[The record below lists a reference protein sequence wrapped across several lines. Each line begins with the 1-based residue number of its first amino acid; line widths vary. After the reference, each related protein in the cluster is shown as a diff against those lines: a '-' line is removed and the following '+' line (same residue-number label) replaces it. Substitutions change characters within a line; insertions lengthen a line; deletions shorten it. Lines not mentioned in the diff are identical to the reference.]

1 MKNEQL
7 LTLISKMPYE
17 DLIKKVQSIREVR
30 VDARAAAEDKP
41 ARKAKPKK
49 DKMEKLF
56 DKMSPGEKA
65 KLLEAL
71 GES

>member
-17 DLIKKVQSIREVR
+17 DLIKKVQNIRDVR
-30 VDARAAAEDKP
+30 VDARAAAENKP

-49 DKMEKLF
+49 DKLEKIF
-56 DKMSPGEKA
+56 DKMSPEERT